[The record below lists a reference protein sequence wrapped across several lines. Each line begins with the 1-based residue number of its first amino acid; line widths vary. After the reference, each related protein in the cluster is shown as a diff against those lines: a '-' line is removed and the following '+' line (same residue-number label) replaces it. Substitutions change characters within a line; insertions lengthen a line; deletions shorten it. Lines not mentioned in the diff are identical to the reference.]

1 MPIWKRNLFVCWI
14 GVFIAAI
21 GMSEVAPIL
30 PLYIR
35 YLGINNSSLVSQLS
49 GIMFGCTYLITAIF
63 SPIWGH
69 AADKVGRK
77 PMILRAGLGLSIVYL
92 LMGFVPNIY
101 FLMVLCAVQGAI
113 TGYSTACNTLIAT
126 QTDREYVGYAL
137 GTLSTASVAG
147 SLLGP
152 TLSGLIEAALGLKAV
167 FFIMSGLLMISF
179 IITLLLVKESF
190 VRNDSKTQ
198 GLREI
203 WNSVPQKELTVVILI
218 TFFILGV
225 GLYSV
230 EPIMTQY
237 VSTLSPNSSHIALI
251 SGLVFSATG
260 LSNII
265 SAPRLGKLSDRIGAH
280 KVIMISLIVA
290 GVLYI
295 PQAFVQNPWQLLV
308 LRFLLGFAMGGLIP
322 SVSIMIKKIT
332 PDNLTGRI
340 FGFNMSLGYLGV
352 ATGSVLGGQ
361 IAGRFSFQ
369 YVFYVTST
377 LMFLNAIWV
386 YFRVYKKWGKVDL
399 NKSSGKIQ
407 QENKKQFGTL

>member
-35 YLGINNSSLVSQLS
+35 YLGIENTSLVSQLS
-49 GIMFGCTYLITAIF
+49 GIIFGITYLITAIF
-63 SPIWGH
+63 SPIWGQ

-77 PMILRAGLGLSIVYL
+77 PMILRAGIGLSIVYL
-92 LMGFVPNIY
+92 LMGFVPNVY
-101 FLMVLCAVQGAI
+101 FLIALCAVQGAI

-126 QTDREYVGYAL
+126 QTDSEHVGYAL
-137 GTLSTASVAG
+137 GTLSTASIAG

-152 TLSGLIEAALGLKAV
+152 TLSGVIEATLGLKAV
-167 FFIMSGLLMISF
+167 FFIISGLLFIAF
-179 IITLLLVKESF
+179 IITLLLVQESF
-190 VRNDSKTQ
+190 ARNNKKSQGVRD
-198 GLREI
+198 I
-203 WNSVPQKELTVVILI
+203 WNMVPQKELTVVILI
-218 TFFILGV
+218 TFFVLGI

-237 VSTLSPNSSHIALI
+237 VTKLSSNASHIALI

-260 LSNII
+260 LSNIMA
-265 SAPRLGKLSDRIGAH
+265 APRLGKLSDKIGAH
-280 KVIMISLIVA
+280 KVIMIALIVA

-322 SVSIMIKKIT
+322 SISIMIKKIT

-352 ATGSVLGGQ
+352 AAGSILGGQ

-369 YVFYVTST
+369 YVFYVTSG
-377 LMFLNAIWV
+377 LMFLNAVWV
-386 YFRVYKKWGKVDL
+386 YYRVYKKWDIVV
-399 NKSSGKIQ
+399 
-407 QENKKQFGTL
+407 

>member
-1 MPIWKRNLFVCWI
+1 MPIWKRNLYVCWI

-35 YLGINNSSLVSQLS
+35 HLGIQNTSLVSQLS
-49 GIMFGCTYLITAIF
+49 GITFGITYLITAIF

-69 AADKVGRK
+69 AADIVGRK
-77 PMILRAGLGLSIVYL
+77 PMILRAAIGLSIIYL
-92 LMGFVPNIY
+92 LMGFVPNVY
-101 FLMVLCAVQGAI
+101 FLIALSVLQGAF

-126 QTDREYVGYAL
+126 QTDRKHVGYAL
-137 GTLSTASVAG
+137 GTLSTAGVAG

-152 TLSGLIEAALGLKAV
+152 TLSGLIEATLGLQAV
-167 FFIMSGLLMISF
+167 FFIISGLLLIAF
-179 IITLLLVKESF
+179 FITLRFVQESF
-190 VRNDSKTQ
+190 VRDDKKSQ

-218 TFFILGV
+218 TFFVMGI
-225 GLYSV
+225 GLYSI

-237 VSTLSPNSSHIALI
+237 VSQLTPNASHIALI

-265 SAPRLGKLSDRIGAH
+265 AAPRLGKLSDRIGTH

-290 GVLYI
+290 GALYI
-295 PQAFVQNPWQLLV
+295 PQAFVQNPGQLLV
-308 LRFLLGFAMGGLIP
+308 LRFLLGFAMGGLTP

-332 PDNLTGRI
+332 PDFLIGRI
-340 FGFNMSLGYLGV
+340 FGLNMSVGYLGV
-352 ATGSVLGGQ
+352 AAGSILGGQ

-369 YVFYVTST
+369 YVFYITST
-377 LMFLNAIWV
+377 LMFLNAVWV
-386 YFRVYKKWGKVDL
+386 YFRVYKKWDKAVLSEPLGK
-399 NKSSGKIQ
+399 K
-407 QENKKQFGTL
+407 

>member
-1 MPIWKRNLFVCWI
+1 MPIWKRNLYVCWI

-35 YLGINNSSLVSQLS
+35 HLGIQNTSLVSQLS
-49 GIMFGCTYLITAIF
+49 GITFGVTYLITAIF

-69 AADKVGRK
+69 AADIVGRK
-77 PMILRAGLGLSIVYL
+77 PMILRAAIGLSIIYL
-92 LMGFVPNIY
+92 MMGFVPNVY
-101 FLMVLCAVQGAI
+101 FLIALSVLQGAF

-126 QTDREYVGYAL
+126 QTDREHVGYAL
-137 GTLSTASVAG
+137 GTLSTAGVAG

-152 TLSGLIEAALGLKAV
+152 TLSGLIEATLGLQAV
-167 FFIMSGLLMISF
+167 FFIISGLLLIAF
-179 IITLLLVKESF
+179 FITLRFVQESF
-190 VRNDSKTQ
+190 VRDNKKSQ

-218 TFFILGV
+218 TFFVMGI
-225 GLYSV
+225 GLYSI

-237 VSTLSPNSSHIALI
+237 VSQLSPNANHIALI

-265 SAPRLGKLSDRIGAH
+265 AAPRLGKLSDEIGTH
-280 KVIMISLIVA
+280 KVLMISLIAA

-295 PQAFVQNPWQLLV
+295 PQAFVKNPWQLLV
-308 LRFLLGFAMGGLIP
+308 LRFLLGFAMGGLTP

-332 PDNLTGRI
+332 PDFLTGRI
-340 FGFNMSLGYLGV
+340 FGLNMSVGYLGV
-352 ATGSVLGGQ
+352 AGGSFLGGQ

-369 YVFYVTST
+369 YIFYITSA
-377 LMFLNAIWV
+377 LMFINAVWV
-386 YFRVYKKWGKVDL
+386 YFRVYKKWGKVVLNESLGQKGDL
-399 NKSSGKIQ
+399 
-407 QENKKQFGTL
+407 T

>member
-35 YLGINNSSLVSQLS
+35 YLGIENTSLVSQLS
-49 GIMFGCTYLITAIF
+49 GIIFGITYLITAIF
-63 SPIWGH
+63 SPIWGQ

-77 PMILRAGLGLSIVYL
+77 PMILRAGIGLSIVYL
-92 LMGFVPNIY
+92 LMGFVPNVY
-101 FLMVLCAVQGAI
+101 FLIALCAVQGAI

-126 QTDREYVGYAL
+126 QTDSEHVGYAL
-137 GTLSTASVAG
+137 GTLSTASIAG

-152 TLSGLIEAALGLKAV
+152 TLSGVIEATLGLKAV
-167 FFIMSGLLMISF
+167 FFIISELLFIAF
-179 IITLLLVKESF
+179 IITLLLVQESF
-190 VRNDSKTQ
+190 ARNNKKSQGVRD
-198 GLREI
+198 I
-203 WNSVPQKELTVVILI
+203 WNMVPQKELTVVILI
-218 TFFILGV
+218 TFFVLGI

-237 VSTLSPNSSHIALI
+237 VTKLSSNASHIALI

-260 LSNII
+260 LSNIMA
-265 SAPRLGKLSDRIGAH
+265 APRLGKLSDKIGAH
-280 KVIMISLIVA
+280 KVIMIALIVA

-322 SVSIMIKKIT
+322 SISIMIKKIT

-352 ATGSVLGGQ
+352 AAGSILGGQ

-369 YVFYVTST
+369 YVFYVTSG
-377 LMFLNAIWV
+377 LMFLNAVWV
-386 YFRVYKKWGKVDL
+386 YYRVYKKWDIVV
-399 NKSSGKIQ
+399 
-407 QENKKQFGTL
+407 

>member
-1 MPIWKRNLFVCWI
+1 MPVWKRNLYVCWI

-35 YLGINNSSLVSQLS
+35 HLGIQNTSLVSQLS
-49 GIMFGCTYLITAIF
+49 GITFGITYLITAIF

-69 AADKVGRK
+69 AADIVGRK
-77 PMILRAGLGLSIVYL
+77 PMILRAAIGLSIIYL

-101 FLMVLCAVQGAI
+101 FLIALSVLQGAF

-126 QTDREYVGYAL
+126 QTDREHVGYAL

-152 TLSGLIEAALGLKAV
+152 TLSGLIEATLGLQAV
-167 FFIMSGLLMISF
+167 FFIISGLLLIAF
-179 IITLLLVKESF
+179 FITLRFVQESF
-190 VRNDSKTQ
+190 VRDNKKSQ
-198 GLREI
+198 GVREI

-218 TFFILGV
+218 TFFVMAI
-225 GLYSV
+225 GLYSI

-237 VSTLSPNSSHIALI
+237 VSQLSPNVSHIALI

-265 SAPRLGKLSDRIGAH
+265 AAPRLGKLSDKIGTH
-280 KVIMISLIVA
+280 KVIMISLIAA

-332 PDNLTGRI
+332 PDFLTGRI
-340 FGFNMSLGYLGV
+340 FGLNMSVGYLGV
-352 ATGSVLGGQ
+352 AAGAVLGGQ

-369 YVFYVTST
+369 YIFYITSA
-377 LMFLNAIWV
+377 LMFLNAVWV
-386 YFRVYKKWGKVDL
+386 YFRVYKKWDKAIL
-399 NKSSGKIQ
+399 SESFEK
-407 QENKKQFGTL
+407 E

>member
-35 YLGINNSSLVSQLS
+35 FLGIQNTSSVSQLS
-49 GIMFGCTYLITAIF
+49 GIIFGITYLITAIF

-69 AADKVGRK
+69 AADRVGRK
-77 PMILRAGLGLSIVYL
+77 PMILRAGIGLSIVYL
-92 LMGFVPNIY
+92 LMGFVPNVYI
-101 FLMVLCAVQGAI
+101 LIVLCAVQGAI

-126 QTDREYVGYAL
+126 QTDREHVGYAL
-137 GTLSTASVAG
+137 GTLSTASIAG

-152 TLSGLIEAALGLKAV
+152 TLSGVIEATLGLKAV
-167 FFIMSGLLMISF
+167 FFIISGLLFIAF
-179 IITLLLVKESF
+179 IITLLLVQESF
-190 VRNDSKTQ
+190 VRNDKKSQ

-218 TFFILGV
+218 TFFVLGI

-237 VSTLSPNSSHIALI
+237 VSRLSPGASHIALI

-265 SAPRLGKLSDRIGAH
+265 SAPRLGKLSDKIGAH
-280 KVIMISLIVA
+280 KVIMISLMVA

-332 PDNLTGRI
+332 PDNFTGRI

-352 ATGSVLGGQ
+352 AAGSVLGGQ

-369 YVFYVTST
+369 YVFYVTSA

-386 YFRVYKKWGKVDL
+386 YYRVYKKWGKVVL
-399 NKSSGKIQ
+399 SESVGK
-407 QENKKQFGTL
+407 N

>member
-35 YLGINNSSLVSQLS
+35 YLGIENTSLVSQLS
-49 GIMFGCTYLITAIF
+49 GIIFGITYLITAIF
-63 SPIWGH
+63 SPIWGQ

-77 PMILRAGLGLSIVYL
+77 PMILRAGIGLSIVYL
-92 LMGFVPNIY
+92 LMGFVPNVY
-101 FLMVLCAVQGAI
+101 FLIALCAVQGAI

-126 QTDREYVGYAL
+126 QTDSEHVGYAL
-137 GTLSTASVAG
+137 GTLSTASIAG

-152 TLSGLIEAALGLKAV
+152 TLSGVIEATLGLKAV
-167 FFIMSGLLMISF
+167 FFIISGLLFIAF
-179 IITLLLVKESF
+179 IITLLLVQESF
-190 VRNDSKTQ
+190 ARNNKKSQGVRD
-198 GLREI
+198 I
-203 WNSVPQKELTVVILI
+203 WNMVPQKELTVVILI
-218 TFFILGV
+218 TFFVLGI

-237 VSTLSPNSSHIALI
+237 VTKLSPNASHIALI

-265 SAPRLGKLSDRIGAH
+265 AAPRLGKLSDKIGAH
-280 KVIMISLIVA
+280 KVIMIALIVA

-322 SVSIMIKKIT
+322 SISIMIKKIT

-352 ATGSVLGGQ
+352 AAGSILGGQ

-369 YVFYVTST
+369 YVFYVTSG
-377 LMFLNAIWV
+377 LMFLNAVWV
-386 YFRVYKKWGKVDL
+386 YYRVYKKWDIVV
-399 NKSSGKIQ
+399 
-407 QENKKQFGTL
+407 

>member
-35 YLGINNSSLVSQLS
+35 YLGIENTSLVSQLS
-49 GIMFGCTYLITAIF
+49 GIIFGITYLITAIF
-63 SPIWGH
+63 SPIWGQ

-77 PMILRAGLGLSIVYL
+77 PMILRAGIGLSIVYL
-92 LMGFVPNIY
+92 LMGFVPNVY
-101 FLMVLCAVQGAI
+101 FLIALCAVQGAI

-126 QTDREYVGYAL
+126 QTDSEHVGYAL
-137 GTLSTASVAG
+137 GTLSTASIAG

-152 TLSGLIEAALGLKAV
+152 TLSGVIEATLGLKAV
-167 FFIMSGLLMISF
+167 FFIISGLLF
-179 IITLLLVKESF
+179 IAFVITLLLVQESF
-190 VRNDSKTQ
+190 ARNNKKSQGVRD
-198 GLREI
+198 I
-203 WNSVPQKELTVVILI
+203 WNMVPQKELTVVILI
-218 TFFILGV
+218 TFFVLGI

-237 VSTLSPNSSHIALI
+237 VTKLSPNASHIALI

-265 SAPRLGKLSDRIGAH
+265 AAPRLGKLSDKIGAH
-280 KVIMISLIVA
+280 KVIMIALIVA

-322 SVSIMIKKIT
+322 SISIMIKKIT

-352 ATGSVLGGQ
+352 AAGSILGGQ

-369 YVFYVTST
+369 YVFYVTSG
-377 LMFLNAIWV
+377 LMFLNAV
-386 YFRVYKKWGKVDL
+386 
-399 NKSSGKIQ
+399 
-407 QENKKQFGTL
+407 

>member
-1 MPIWKRNLFVCWI
+1 MPIWKRNLYVCWL

-35 YLGINNSSLVSQLS
+35 HLGIQNTSLVSQLS
-49 GIMFGCTYLITAIF
+49 GITFGCTYLVTAIF

-77 PMILRAGLGLSIVYL
+77 PMILRAGIGLSIVYL
-92 LMGFVPNIY
+92 LMGFAPNVTI
-101 FLMVLCAVQGAI
+101 LIALSVIQGAI

-126 QTDREYVGYAL
+126 QTDRAHVGYAL

-152 TLSGLIEAALGLKAV
+152 TLSGLIEAALGLQAV
-167 FFIMSGLLMISF
+167 FFIISGLLLIAF
-179 IITLLLVKESF
+179 IITLLFVQESF
-190 VRNDSKTQ
+190 VRSDKKSQ
-198 GLREI
+198 ELREI

-218 TFFILGV
+218 TFFVLGT
-225 GLYSV
+225 GLYSI

-237 VSTLSPNSSHIALI
+237 VSQLSPNASHIALI

-295 PQAFVQNPWQLLV
+295 PQAFVQNPWQLLA
-308 LRFLLGFAMGGLIP
+308 LRFLLGFAMGGLMP

-332 PDNLTGRI
+332 PDSLTGRI

-352 ATGSVLGGQ
+352 AAGSVLGGQ
-361 IAGRFSFQ
+361 IAGRFSFRC
-369 YVFYVTST
+369 VFYITSA
-377 LMFLNAIWV
+377 LMFLNAVWV
-386 YFRVYKKWGKVDL
+386 YFRLYQKWDKASL
-399 NKSSGKIQ
+399 NESSGK
-407 QENKKQFGTL
+407 E

>member
-137 GTLSTASVAG
+137 GTLSTPSVAG

-265 SAPRLGKLSDRIGAH
+265 SAPRLGKLSDKIGAH

>member
-1 MPIWKRNLFVCWI
+1 MPIWKRNLYVCWI

-35 YLGINNSSLVSQLS
+35 HLGIQNTSLVSQLS
-49 GIMFGCTYLITAIF
+49 GITFGITYLITAIF

-69 AADKVGRK
+69 AADIVGRK
-77 PMILRAGLGLSIVYL
+77 PMILRAAIGLSIIYL
-92 LMGFVPNIY
+92 LMGFVPNVY
-101 FLMVLCAVQGAI
+101 FLIALSVLQGAF

-126 QTDREYVGYAL
+126 QTDREHVGYAL
-137 GTLSTASVAG
+137 ATLSTAGVAG

-152 TLSGLIEAALGLKAV
+152 TLSGLIEAVMGLQAV
-167 FFIMSGLLMISF
+167 FFIISGLLLIAFFISLRF
-179 IITLLLVKESF
+179 VQESF
-190 VRNDSKTQ
+190 VRDNKKSQ

-218 TFFILGV
+218 TFFVLGI
-225 GLYSV
+225 GLYSI

-237 VSTLSPNSSHIALI
+237 ISRLSPNASHIALI

-265 SAPRLGKLSDRIGAH
+265 SAPRLGKLSDKIGPH

-332 PDNLTGRI
+332 PDVLTGQI
-340 FGFNMSLGYLGV
+340 FGLNMSVGYLGV
-352 ATGSVLGGQ
+352 AAGSILGGQ

-369 YVFYVTST
+369 YVFYITSV
-377 LMFLNAIWV
+377 LMFLNAVWV
-386 YFRVYKKWGKVDL
+386 YFRVYKKWGNVVFSESL
-399 NKSSGKIQ
+399 GK
-407 QENKKQFGTL
+407 E

>member
-1 MPIWKRNLFVCWI
+1 MPIWKKNLYVCWI

-35 YLGINNSSLVSQLS
+35 HLGIQNASLVSQLS
-49 GIMFGCTYLITAIF
+49 GITFGSTYLVTAIF
-63 SPIWGH
+63 SPIWGQ

-77 PMILRAGLGLSIVYL
+77 PMILRAGIGLSIVYL
-92 LMGFVPNIY
+92 LMGFAPNVYI
-101 FLMVLCAVQGAI
+101 LIVLSMVQGAI

-126 QTDREYVGYAL
+126 QTDRENVGYAL

-152 TLSGLIEAALGLKAV
+152 TLSGLIEAALGLQAV
-167 FFIMSGLLMISF
+167 YFIISILLLISF
-179 IITLLLVKESF
+179 IITLLFVKESF
-190 VRNDSKTQ
+190 VRSDKKSQ
-198 GLREI
+198 GMREI

-218 TFFILGV
+218 TFFVLGI

-237 VSTLSPNSSHIALI
+237 VSQLSPNASHIALI

-260 LSNII
+260 ISNII
-265 SAPRLGKLSDRIGAH
+265 AAPRLGKLSDKIGAH
-280 KVIMISLIVA
+280 KVIIISLIAA

-295 PQAFVQNPWQLLV
+295 PQAFVQNPWQLLL

-322 SVSIMIKKIT
+322 SISIMIKKIT
-332 PDNLTGRI
+332 PDFLTGRI

-352 ATGSVLGGQ
+352 AAGSILGGQ
-361 IAGRFSFQ
+361 VAGRFGFQ
-369 YVFYVTST
+369 YVFYITST
-377 LMFLNAIWV
+377 LMFLNAVWV
-386 YFRVYKKWGKVDL
+386 YFRVYKKWDKVVL
-399 NKSSGKIQ
+399 SEPL
-407 QENKKQFGTL
+407 ENE

>member
-35 YLGINNSSLVSQLS
+35 YLGVENTSLVSQLS
-49 GIMFGCTYLITAIF
+49 GIIFGITYLITAIF
-63 SPIWGH
+63 SPIWGQ

-77 PMILRAGLGLSIVYL
+77 PMILRAGIGLSIVYL
-92 LMGFVPNIY
+92 LMGFVPNVY
-101 FLMVLCAVQGAI
+101 FLIALCAVQGAI

-126 QTDREYVGYAL
+126 QTDSEHVGYAL
-137 GTLSTASVAG
+137 GTLSTASIAG

-152 TLSGLIEAALGLKAV
+152 TLSGVIEATLGLKAV
-167 FFIMSGLLMISF
+167 FFIISGLLFVAF
-179 IITLLLVKESF
+179 IITLLLVQESF
-190 VRNDSKTQ
+190 VRNNRKSQ
-198 GLREI
+198 GVRDI
-203 WNSVPQKELTVVILI
+203 WNMVPQKELTVVILI
-218 TFFILGV
+218 TFFVLGI

-237 VSTLSPNSSHIALI
+237 VTKLSPNASHIALI

-265 SAPRLGKLSDRIGAH
+265 AAPRLGKLSDKIGAH
-280 KVIMISLIVA
+280 KVIMIALIVA
-290 GVLYI
+290 GILYI

-322 SVSIMIKKIT
+322 SISIMIKKIT

-352 ATGSVLGGQ
+352 AAGSILGGQ

-369 YVFYVTST
+369 YVFYVTSG
-377 LMFLNAIWV
+377 LMFLNAVWV
-386 YFRVYKKWGKVDL
+386 YYRVYKKWDIVV
-399 NKSSGKIQ
+399 
-407 QENKKQFGTL
+407 

>member
-35 YLGINNSSLVSQLS
+35 YLGVENTSLVSQLS
-49 GIMFGCTYLITAIF
+49 GIIFGITYLITAIF
-63 SPIWGH
+63 SPIWGQ

-77 PMILRAGLGLSIVYL
+77 PMILRAGIGLSIVYL
-92 LMGFVPNIY
+92 LMGFVPNVY
-101 FLMVLCAVQGAI
+101 FLIALCAVQGAI

-126 QTDREYVGYAL
+126 QTDSEHVGYAL
-137 GTLSTASVAG
+137 GTLSTASIAG

-152 TLSGLIEAALGLKAV
+152 TLSGVIEATLGLKAV
-167 FFIMSGLLMISF
+167 FFIISGLLFIAF
-179 IITLLLVKESF
+179 IITLLLVQESF
-190 VRNDSKTQ
+190 VRNNRKSQ
-198 GLREI
+198 GVRDI
-203 WNSVPQKELTVVILI
+203 WNMVPQKELTVVILI
-218 TFFILGV
+218 TFFVLGI

-237 VSTLSPNSSHIALI
+237 VTNLSPNASHIALI

-265 SAPRLGKLSDRIGAH
+265 AAPRLGKLSDKIGAH
-280 KVIMISLIVA
+280 KVIMIALIVA

-322 SVSIMIKKIT
+322 SISIMIKKIT

-352 ATGSVLGGQ
+352 AAGSILGGQ

-369 YVFYVTST
+369 YVFYVTSA
-377 LMFLNAIWV
+377 LMFLNAVWV
-386 YFRVYKKWGKVDL
+386 YYRVYKKWDIVV
-399 NKSSGKIQ
+399 
-407 QENKKQFGTL
+407 

>member
-1 MPIWKRNLFVCWI
+1 MPVWKRNLFVCWI

-35 YLGINNSSLVSQLS
+35 YLGVENTSLVSQLS
-49 GIMFGCTYLITAIF
+49 GIIFGITYLITAIF
-63 SPIWGH
+63 SPIWGQ

-77 PMILRAGLGLSIVYL
+77 PMILRAGIGLSIVYL
-92 LMGFVPNIY
+92 LMGFVPNVY
-101 FLMVLCAVQGAI
+101 FLIALCAVQGAI

-126 QTDREYVGYAL
+126 QTDSEHVGYAL
-137 GTLSTASVAG
+137 GTLSTASIAG

-152 TLSGLIEAALGLKAV
+152 TLSGVIEATLGLKAV
-167 FFIMSGLLMISF
+167 FFIISGLLFVAF
-179 IITLLLVKESF
+179 IITLLLVQESF
-190 VRNDSKTQ
+190 VRNNRKSQ
-198 GLREI
+198 GIRDI
-203 WNSVPQKELTVVILI
+203 WNMVPQKELTVVILI
-218 TFFILGV
+218 TFFVLGI

-237 VSTLSPNSSHIALI
+237 VTKLSPNSSHIALI

-265 SAPRLGKLSDRIGAH
+265 AAPRLGKLSDKIGAH
-280 KVIMISLIVA
+280 KVIMIALIVA

-322 SVSIMIKKIT
+322 SISIMIKKIT

-352 ATGSVLGGQ
+352 AAGSILGGQ

-369 YVFYVTST
+369 YVFYVTSV
-377 LMFLNAIWV
+377 LMFLNAVWV
-386 YFRVYKKWGKVDL
+386 YYRVYKKWEIVV
-399 NKSSGKIQ
+399 
-407 QENKKQFGTL
+407 

>member
-1 MPIWKRNLFVCWI
+1 MPVWKRNLFVCWV
-14 GVFIAAI
+14 GAFVTAI

-35 YLGINNSSLVSQLS
+35 HLGIQNSSLVSQLS
-49 GIMFGCTYLITAIF
+49 GIIFGSTYLIAAIF
-63 SPIWGH
+63 SPIWGQ

-77 PMILRAGLGLSIVYL
+77 PMILRAAIGLSIIYL
-92 LMGFVPNIY
+92 LMGFVPNVYCLIA
-101 FLMVLCAVQGAI
+101 LSALQGAF

-126 QTDREYVGYAL
+126 QTDRENVGYAL
-137 GTLSTASVAG
+137 GTLSTAGVAG
-147 SLLGP
+147 ALLGP
-152 TLSGLIEAALGLKAV
+152 ILGGLIEATLGLRAV
-167 FFIMSGLLMISF
+167 FLLISGIIFIAF
-179 IITLLLVKESF
+179 IITLLFVQESF
-190 VRNDSKTQ
+190 TRNDKKTQ
-198 GLREI
+198 GMREI

-218 TFFILGV
+218 TFFVLGI

-237 VSTLSPNSSHIALI
+237 VSILSPKANHIALI

-265 SAPRLGKLSDRIGAH
+265 SAPRLGKLSDKIGAH
-280 KVIMISLIVA
+280 KVIMYSLIVA

-332 PDNLTGRI
+332 PSYLTGRI

-352 ATGSVLGGQ
+352 AAGSTLGGQ
-361 IAGRFSFQ
+361 IAGRLGFR
-369 YVFYVTST
+369 YVFYVTSA
-377 LMFLNAIWV
+377 LMLLNTVWV
-386 YFRVYKKWGKVDL
+386 YFRVYKKLEKVVL
-399 NKSSGKIQ
+399 SESLAK
-407 QENKKQFGTL
+407 E

>member
-35 YLGINNSSLVSQLS
+35 YLGIENTSLVSQLS
-49 GIMFGCTYLITAIF
+49 GIIFGITYLITAIF
-63 SPIWGH
+63 SPIWGQ

-77 PMILRAGLGLSIVYL
+77 PMILRAGIGLSIVYL
-92 LMGFVPNIY
+92 LMGFVPNVY
-101 FLMVLCAVQGAI
+101 FLIALCAVQGAI

-126 QTDREYVGYAL
+126 QTDSEHVGYAL
-137 GTLSTASVAG
+137 GTLSTASIAG

-152 TLSGLIEAALGLKAV
+152 TLSGVIEATLGLKAV
-167 FFIMSGLLMISF
+167 FFIISGLLFIAF
-179 IITLLLVKESF
+179 IITLLLVQESF
-190 VRNDSKTQ
+190 ARNNKKSQGVRD
-198 GLREI
+198 I
-203 WNSVPQKELTVVILI
+203 WNMVPQKELTVVILI
-218 TFFILGV
+218 TFFILGI

-237 VSTLSPNSSHIALI
+237 VTKLSPNASHIALI

-265 SAPRLGKLSDRIGAH
+265 AAPRLGKLSDKIGAH
-280 KVIMISLIVA
+280 KVIMIALIVA

-322 SVSIMIKKIT
+322 SISIMIKKIT

-352 ATGSVLGGQ
+352 AAGSILGGQ

-369 YVFYVTST
+369 YVFYITSG
-377 LMFLNAIWV
+377 LMFLNAVWV
-386 YFRVYKKWGKVDL
+386 YYRVYKKWDIVV
-399 NKSSGKIQ
+399 
-407 QENKKQFGTL
+407 

>member
-35 YLGINNSSLVSQLS
+35 YLGIENTSLVSQLS
-49 GIMFGCTYLITAIF
+49 GIIFGITYLITAIF
-63 SPIWGH
+63 SPIWGQ

-77 PMILRAGLGLSIVYL
+77 PMILRAGIGLSIVYL
-92 LMGFVPNIY
+92 LMGFVPNVY
-101 FLMVLCAVQGAI
+101 FLIALCAVQGAI

-126 QTDREYVGYAL
+126 QTDSEHVGYAL
-137 GTLSTASVAG
+137 GTLSTASIAG

-152 TLSGLIEAALGLKAV
+152 TLSGVIEATLGVKAV
-167 FFIMSGLLMISF
+167 FFIISGLLFIAF
-179 IITLLLVKESF
+179 IITLLLVQESF
-190 VRNDSKTQ
+190 ARNNKKSQ
-198 GLREI
+198 GVWDI
-203 WNSVPQKELTVVILI
+203 WNMVPQKELTVVILI
-218 TFFILGV
+218 TFFVLGI

-237 VSTLSPNSSHIALI
+237 VTKLSPNASHIALI

-265 SAPRLGKLSDRIGAH
+265 AAPRLGKLSDKIGAH
-280 KVIMISLIVA
+280 KVIMIALIVA

-322 SVSIMIKKIT
+322 SISIMIKKIT

-352 ATGSVLGGQ
+352 AAGSILGGQ

-369 YVFYVTST
+369 YVFYVTSG
-377 LMFLNAIWV
+377 LMFLNAVWV
-386 YFRVYKKWGKVDL
+386 YYRVYKKWDIVV
-399 NKSSGKIQ
+399 
-407 QENKKQFGTL
+407 